1 VSTVACEVSESRY
14 LYNPHVKASIYI
26 TPTRVHALPSDK
38 VVLVL
43 VLVDVQQGMQQQLGP
58 GGH

>member
-1 VSTVACEVSESRY
+1 MACEVSESRY
-14 LYNPHVKASIYI
+14 LYNPHVKAGIYI

-43 VLVDVQQGMQQQLGP
+43 VLVDVQ
-58 GGH
+58 